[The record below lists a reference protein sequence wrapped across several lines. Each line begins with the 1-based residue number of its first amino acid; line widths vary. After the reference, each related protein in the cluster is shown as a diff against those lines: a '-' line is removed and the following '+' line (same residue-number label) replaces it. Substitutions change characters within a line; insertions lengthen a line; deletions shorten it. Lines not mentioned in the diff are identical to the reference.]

1 MISMEAKVTCVYDE
15 GALEN
20 TPLIGAKGFSVMVER
35 DGKRVLFDT
44 GLRNRYLKHNMEN
57 LEIDPESI
65 DAVVISQSHPD
76 NCRAL
81 DGFLDMRQSTIPV
94 YAPEG
99 LYSGSNGFLSKSIG
113 ISDENRGKVEFRNDE
128 GWIEVFP
135 GITFTPFLSSDRG
148 SERFLVVEGKG
159 LMVISGRGIEG
170 PGRALDAV
178 HDRFNRNVGTFIGA
192 VLLEKA
198 KKPVA
203 EMYANDFS
211 SRGCTNLMLNHC
223 TGRDG
228 MTNLRVHL
236 GLKGVDEFYVGTV
249 YTG

>member
-1 MISMEAKVTCVYDE
+1 MEARITSVYDE
-15 GALEN
+15 GSLED

-44 GLRNRYLKHNMEN
+44 GLRNRYLKHNIEN

-65 DAVVISQSHPD
+65 DAVAISQAHPD

-81 DGFLDMRQSTIPV
+81 DGFLDMRETPVDV

-99 LYSGSNGFLSKSIG
+99 LYTGSNGILSRSIG
-113 ISDENRGKVEFRNDE
+113 ISEENRSKANIRYDD
-128 GWIEVFP
+128 GWVEVFP
-135 GITFTPFLSSDRG
+135 GITLTPFIRG
-148 SERFLVVEGKG
+148 EKGAERFLVVEGKS
-159 LMVISGRGIEG
+159 LIVISGRGIEG
-170 PGRALDAV
+170 PGRVLDMV
-178 HDRFNRNVGTFIGA
+178 GDRYNRKATVFIGA

-203 EMYANDFS
+203 EAYATDFE
-211 SRGCTNLMLNHC
+211 SRGCTKLMLNHC

-249 YTG
+249 YEG